1 MKNFGFVKVAAA
13 VPLIEVGNPVYNCEQ
28 IANLAREASDKGAS
42 LVVFPMLAITGA
54 SCGDLFWNQT
64 LLKNANEQLLL
75 LAKKSKDWRCI
86 AVVGTP
92 ILWKSKLYSAAA
104 IIGGGTIHGISVDAS
119 HEDSEL
125 PLSRWFSKVD
135 FSDEKVISIGEVD
148 IPIGKDI
155 IYKIEDMTF
164 SVEFGEGSESFSI
177 QKEFKADILCQV
189 AASSAL
195 MGKCESLKEMVK
207 YRSKAFSCGYIFV
220 SAGITESTTDF
231 LCSGDMLIC
240 ENGELLEKGSQ
251 KEFENKLMTA
261 DIDIEQIRAK
271 RSRANGICQVS
282 DEKTLKVCDS
292 IQSIDLQREINP
304 MPFVPE
310 KGEKAEERMEE
321 VLTIQS
327 LSLGRRLRHTGLS
340 KLILGISG
348 GLDSTL
354 ALLVSLRAIK
364 ILDKN
369 PADIIAV
376 TMPGFGTTKNT
387 LQNAK
392 RLMDKLNVDSR
403 EISIAKSC
411 ELHLNEIGHD
421 MGKKDV
427 TYENAQA
434 RERTQILLDLANQ
447 EGGLMVGTGDLS
459 EMALGFTTYNGD
471 HMSMYGVNAGVPKTL
486 IRFLVA
492 HEAKK
497 YGGEVASILE
507 GILQTPISPE
517 LLPPDEEGKMAQ
529 KTEKLLG
536 DYLLHDF
543 FLYYFIKFGFS
554 FSKILFLAKNAFA
567 GKYTEE
573 EIFKSLEVFANRFF
587 SQQFKRSCVPDGP
600 KALDISLSP
609 RGGWNMPSDCASSIW
624 IDELEK

>member
-28 IANLAREASDKGAS
+28 IADLAKEASDKGAS
-42 LVVFPMLAITGA
+42 LVVFPMLSITGA

-64 LLKNANEQLLL
+64 LLKSANEQLLL
-75 LAKKSKDWRCI
+75 LAKKSKDWHCT

-92 ILWKSKLYSAAA
+92 VLWKSKLYSAAA
-104 IIGGGTIHGISVDAS
+104 IIGGGTIYGISVDVNP
-119 HEDSEL
+119 EDSEL
-125 PLSRWFSKVD
+125 PLSRWFSKAD
-135 FSDEKVISIGEVD
+135 FLDEEVISIGEAD

-164 SVEFGEGSESFSI
+164 SVEFGEGSEIFSL
-177 QKEFKADILCQV
+177 QKESKADILCQV

-195 MGKCESLKEMVK
+195 IGKCESLKEMVE
-207 YRSKAFSCGYIFV
+207 YRSKAYRCGYIFV

-251 KEFENKLMTA
+251 KQFESKLITA
-261 DIDIEQIRAK
+261 DIDIEQIRAE
-271 RSRANGICQVS
+271 RSRASGICQVS
-282 DEKTLKVCDS
+282 DEKVLKVCDS
-292 IQSIDLQREINP
+292 CGSIDLQRKINP
-304 MPFVPE
+304 MPFVPA
-310 KGEKAEERMEE
+310 KGEKMHERMEE

-340 KLILGISG
+340 KLVLGISG

-354 ALLVSLRAIK
+354 ALLVSLRTIK

-369 PADIIAV
+369 PSDIIAV

-459 EMALGFTTYNGD
+459 EMALGFTTYSGD

-492 HEAKK
+492 YEAKK

-543 FLYYFIKFGFS
+543 FLYYFLKFGFS

-567 GKYTEE
+567 DKYTEE
-573 EIFKSLEVFANRFF
+573 EIFKSLEVFAHRFF
-587 SQQFKRSCVPDGP
+587 SQQFKRSCMPDGP
-600 KALDISLSP
+600 KVLDISLSP
-609 RGGWNMPSDCASSIW
+609 RGGWNMPSDCAASIW
-624 IDELEK
+624 LNEFKE